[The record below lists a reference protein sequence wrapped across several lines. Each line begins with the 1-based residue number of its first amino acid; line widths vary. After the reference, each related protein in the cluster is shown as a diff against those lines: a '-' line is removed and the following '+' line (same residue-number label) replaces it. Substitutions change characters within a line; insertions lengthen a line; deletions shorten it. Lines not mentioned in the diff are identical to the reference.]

1 MPAKQ
6 PVIWKK
12 PDISPDDLDYDSLK
26 VIRRLRRFGYR
37 PYYAGGCVRDILLDH
52 SPNDYDIVSDARPE
66 EVRNVFRNCRV
77 IGRRFRLAHIF
88 FSGKI
93 IEVSTFR
100 ASPDQHADEKQDDLY
115 LRCQNTYGTPRE
127 DAHNRDFT
135 INGLFFDP
143 IADEIVDYVGGL
155 DDLRAR
161 LLRTIGDPFQ
171 RFQEDPVRM
180 MRAIKYAGR
189 LDLEIEPQTAR
200 ALSDCRGDLDKCS
213 RARLLDETLK
223 LLRGRCSPVIFEQL
237 FEYGLLEVLCPTLST
252 FLDSSPEGEC
262 FWRLLDALAGL
273 DPKLR
278 QRLPGS
284 VLMAALLYPYLK
296 EGWAKAGLLDGKLS
310 QAVLIRHSGKL
321 LVGIAEKL
329 ALPRKLSLSV
339 RQVCVMQAF
348 LERAAPSPARLARR
362 ESFSDAL
369 RFLELRSLAEDVNP
383 EVLGPY
389 HRWLDV
395 ALHSKAEGSSRSTKN
410 TRERPGRRKRR
421 HLEHHPRERL
431 ERAGP
436 SPAGERGLPVERAP
450 SVDDWFDDIL

>member
-1 MPAKQ
+1 MAAKQ
-6 PVIWKK
+6 PVIWKN

-52 SPNDYDIVSDARPE
+52 HPNDYDIVSDARPE
-66 EVRNVFRNCRV
+66 DVRNVFRNCRV

-100 ASPDQHADEKQDDLY
+100 ASPDQHADDSQDDLY
-115 LRCQNTYGTPRE
+115 LRSQNTYGTPRE
-127 DAHNRDFT
+127 DARNRDFT

-155 DDLRAR
+155 EDLRAR

-180 MRAIKYAGR
+180 MRAIKYSGR
-189 LDLEIEPQTAR
+189 LDLEIEAQTAR

-223 LLRGRCSPVIFEQL
+223 LVRGRCSTVIFEQL
-237 FEYGLLEVLCPTLST
+237 LEYGLLEVLCPTLSA
-252 FLDSSPEGEC
+252 FLESSPEEEC
-262 FWRLLDALAGL
+262 FWRLLETLSGL
-273 DPKLR
+273 DPELR
-278 QRLPGS
+278 DRLHSS
-284 VLMAALLYPYLK
+284 VLMSVLLYPYLK
-296 EGWAKAGLLDGKLS
+296 EGWAKAGLLQGKLS

-321 LVGIAEKL
+321 LTGISEKL

-348 LERAAPSPARLARR
+348 LERGSMAPARLARR
-362 ESFSDAL
+362 ESFAEAL
-369 RFLELRSLAEDVNP
+369 SFLELRSVAGDVEP
-383 EVLGPY
+383 ERLRPY
-389 HRWLDV
+389 QRWLDGRMR
-395 ALHSKAEGSSRSTKN
+395 KPEGSSRNLKAAN
-410 TRERPGRRKRR
+410 HRPGRRKRR
-421 HLEHHPRERL
+421 HLEHHPREHRTVV
-431 ERAGP
+431 EPP
-436 SPAGERGLPVERAP
+436 SSQVPDTQAPKPVAE
-450 SVDDWFDDIL
+450 DWFGDIL